1 MFRVVYS
8 AASKFK
14 YITQTLAKINDE
26 GMIGFTHEG
35 LVAWIMSPD
44 KTSLAVLNAPTL
56 SFDEYS
62 VEEEHRFTIRTDEL
76 NKVVKRATRN
86 DYLVFEYDADERA
99 LKTTL
104 TDRKTGITRAF
115 LVKVIE
121 EAPPELR
128 EPRMESTCRFS
139 MLAEDFKHIIQDSK
153 VVGDLVTIDSKDDT
167 VVVRVT
173 GEGKEYEWVMKLN
186 NPLLELEIDEHT
198 VSTYSRTSLE
208 AMTKPT
214 GAAENVSLEYATNY
228 PLKAVF
234 SFPNAEKL
242 SIYVAPVT
250 E

>member
-1 MFRVVYS
+1 
-8 AASKFK
+8 
-14 YITQTLAKINDE
+14 
-26 GMIGFTHEG
+26 
-35 LVAWIMSPD
+35 MSPD

-56 SFDEYS
+56 SFEEYS
-62 VEEEHRFTIRTDEL
+62 VEEDHRFTVRTDEL

-86 DYLVFEYDADERA
+86 DYLVFEYEPDERA
-99 LKTTL
+99 LKTSL
-104 TDRKTGITRAF
+104 VDRKTGITRAF
-115 LVKVIE
+115 HVRVIE

-153 VVGDLVTIDSKDDT
+153 VVGDLVTLDSKDET
-167 VVVRVT
+167 VVVKVT

-186 NPLLELEIDEHT
+186 SPLLELEIDEHT